1 MDQAFISYTHLTCDE
16 SEDMTLNYAIDSV
29 CLWRPRSS
37 KDEKIGNNTCH
48 YLEVIE
54 KGRPDYDEKKKFG
67 V

>member
-16 SEDMTLNYAIDSV
+16 SEDMTLNYAIDSM

-48 YLEVIE
+48 YLEVI
-54 KGRPDYDEKKKFG
+54 
-67 V
+67 